1 MGGRLAS
8 MIVKELE
15 EEGRPIIGG
24 IYLSYPFH
32 PIEKLEKLRTQH
44 LEELKTPSLILQ
56 GTRDPF
62 GNQQEVLGYTLSNK
76 IKLHWLEDG
85 EHSFKSRKKSRHP
98 TQQNLD
104 EAVKIKTAF
113 MDQRKVL

>member
-32 PIEKLEKLRTQH
+32 
-44 LEELKTPSLILQ
+44 
-56 GTRDPF
+56 
-62 GNQQEVLGYTLSNK
+62 
-76 IKLHWLEDG
+76 
-85 EHSFKSRKKSRHP
+85 
-98 TQQNLD
+98 
-104 EAVKIKTAF
+104 
-113 MDQRKVL
+113 

>member
-32 PIEKLEKLRTQH
+32 PIEKLENYA
-44 LEELKTPSLILQ
+44 PS
-56 GTRDPF
+56 T
-62 GNQQEVLGYTLSNK
+62 
-76 IKLHWLEDG
+76 W
-85 EHSFKSRKKSRHP
+85 KS
-98 TQQNLD
+98 
-104 EAVKIKTAF
+104 
-113 MDQRKVL
+113 